1 MAYNV
6 SGTATHG
13 NLRGRK
19 ISEKVGKGSRR
30 SGRQYYCNDC
40 GYQPR
45 SKFDEDIVDLRDA
58 KPSVVIYCKC
68 CANSHGNEMNALRKE
83 VDKLK
88 AKRQEIRERLGL
100 K

>member
-6 SGTATHG
+6 SGTTTHG

-30 SGRQYYCNDC
+30 SGRQYYCGNC
-40 GYQPR
+40 GYQPK
-45 SKFDEDIVDLRDA
+45 SKFDEDIIDLRDA

-68 CANSHGNEMNALRKE
+68 CAKTHDNAMEALRKA
-83 VDKLK
+83 VVKLK
-88 AKRQEIRERLGL
+88 ETRQEIRAKLGL